1 MSIETTI
8 QVVKKEQIQFLK
20 FPKDDVLRKENEKN
34 NRFLDLKRAMYL
46 GNLEREK
53 VKITFKDDSGI
64 KRVETTI
71 WAVTDKSVIL
81 KRSTVIPLT
90 RIVSVA

>member
-1 MSIETTI
+1 MISTI
-8 QVVKKEQIQFLK
+8 DVQVVQKEQIQFLK
-20 FPKDDVLRKENEKN
+20 FPKEDVLYQEKEKSG
-34 NRFLDLKRAMYL
+34 RFLALQRAMYL

-53 VKITFKDDSGI
+53 VKITFKDDSGT

-81 KRSTVIPLT
+81 KKSTVIPLS

>member
-1 MSIETTI
+1 MKSISNI
-8 QVVKKEQIQFLK
+8 QIVEKEQIQFLN
-20 FPKDDVLRKENEKN
+20 FPKGEVLNKKN
-34 NRFLDLKRAMYL
+34 DKANRSVNLQRALYL
-46 GNLEREK
+46 GNLEQEK
-53 VKITFKDDSGI
+53 VIIVFLDDTGL

-81 KRSTVIPLT
+81 KKSTIIPLV

>member
-1 MSIETTI
+1 MKTI
-8 QVVKKEQIQFLK
+8 IPTIKKEEIKFLK
-20 FPKDDVLRKENEKN
+20 FPKEDVLDKKSEKI
-34 NRFLDLKRAMYL
+34 NRFVELHRALYL

-53 VKITFKDDSGI
+53 VRIVFSDNESL

-81 KRSTVIPLT
+81 KRSTIIPLE